1 MLLLTQTDIQR
12 LAAESWI
19 DADLAQKAR
28 LYRVDGETGA
38 RMLGREKTH
47 SQISTRASCSRISL
61 LGSTQEPGSE
71 DIG

>member
-38 RMLGREKTH
+38 RMLGREKDAFTDKYAG
-47 SQISTRASCSRISL
+47 IMFPYLRF
-61 LGSTQEPGSE
+61 
-71 DIG
+71 